1 MSVKRT
7 VGLEDIRD
15 EEAGRS
21 MVGGGG
27 SNTKRGSFNRCFSF
41 MEVPMEP
48 AVSSLK
54 ELDSNKFKAEIKRWA
69 KAVVRYARQVSGRLG
84 RSSRKSGRY
93 GSSRS
98 PSSHAAA

>member
-7 VGLEDIRD
+7 VGLEDKGGD
-15 EEAGRS
+15 EA
-21 MVGGGG
+21 VGGR
-27 SNTKRGSFNRCFSF
+27 SNTKRRSFNRCFSF

-69 KAVVRYARQVSGRLG
+69 KAVVGYARQVSGRLG
-84 RSSRKSGRY
+84 RSSRKSDRY

-98 PSSHAAA
+98 PSSHATKL